1 MLKGKLAGKN
11 IILGSGSPRRKFFLE
26 ELGLNFDI
34 RLKPIDEDFP
44 NELRGSEISEFL
56 AVSKAEPFRKE
67 LLANDILI
75 TADTIVWCDDE
86 ALNKP
91 GSQEEARS
99 MLRKLSGIEHEVIS
113 SVAITSV
120 ESQEVISETT
130 RVKFKVLEEE
140 EINYYIEK
148 YEPFDKAGSYGIQE
162 WIGFIG
168 IEWIRGSYF
177 NVMGFPVQ
185 KFYETIRK
193 LSV

>member
-26 ELGLNFDI
+26 ELGLNFEI

-56 AVSKAEPFRKE
+56 AISKAEPFRKE

-75 TADTIVWCDDE
+75 TADTIVWSDEE

-113 SVAITSV
+113 SVAITSL